1 MYETITYET
10 IRDRMLARIP
20 DKFDKREGSVIWD
33 THSPTAIEL
42 QILYIELDTI
52 LREAYGDTASRE
64 FLILRCQ
71 ERGIYPRPATKAVL
85 KGIFCP
91 EEVDVTGQRFNMD
104 GINYIVMERIMDGEA
119 GTYKVQCES
128 AGSIG
133 NQYFGPMVP
142 IEYIRGLQSAELT
155 QVLIPGEDEEET
167 EALRQRYFASFDEK
181 AFGGNVADYIEKTNA
196 IPGVGRTKVTRV
208 WNGGIS
214 PADMIPSE
222 AVKAWYENVI
232 GTLNGEAASWLTAV
246 YSAASEKKLTVGGT
260 VLLTIINSEY
270 DTASDVL
277 VNTVQEEIDPQ
288 ENAGDGYGLAP
299 IVHLVT
305 VKSAE
310 GIEINVT
317 SNLIFEPGYGWNNLQ
332 GELNRAVSEYL
343 LELRKAWAD
352 STYLIVRTSQ
362 IDTRLLGVQGV
373 LDVQDTLVN
382 GSHDNFVLGKYEIPV
397 LGGVFHG

>member
-1 MYETITYET
+1 M
-10 IRDRMLARIP
+10 
-20 DKFDKREGSVIWD
+20 
-33 THSPTAIEL
+33 
-42 QILYIELDTI
+42 
-52 LREAYGDTASRE
+52 
-64 FLILRCQ
+64 
-71 ERGIYPRPATKAVL
+71 
-85 KGIFCP
+85 
-91 EEVDVTGQRFNMD
+91 
-104 GINYIVMERIMDGEA
+104 
-119 GTYKVQCES
+119 
-128 AGSIG
+128 
-133 NQYFGPMVP
+133 
-142 IEYIRGLQSAELT
+142 
-155 QVLIPGEDEEET
+155 
-167 EALRQRYFASFDEK
+167 
-181 AFGGNVADYIEKTNA
+181 ADYIEKTNA

-299 IVHLVT
+299 IGHLVT

-382 GSHDNFVLGKYEIPV
+382 GSHDNFVLGN
-397 LGGVFHG
+397 